1 MVRNEHGDFVAT
13 MDARMRG
20 ACSAVMAE
28 IIATRTA
35 VSFVHNLVA
44 SPIEMQC
51 DASLVI
57 YALQHNAAATCNGA
71 LGHILN
77 DARQILQSFPHWKV
91 TFGRRDTNN
100 VAH

>member
-1 MVRNEHGDFVAT
+1 MAGVQEEQQGVNPSQVAETDHGDFVAT

-28 IIATRTA
+28 IITTRAA

-44 SPIEMQC
+44 SPIEMQG

-57 YALQHNAAATCNGA
+57 NALQHNAAATCNGA
-71 LGHILN
+71 FGHILN
-77 DARQILQSFPHWKV
+77 DA
-91 TFGRRDTNN
+91 
-100 VAH
+100 